1 MNNNDSNQT
10 SPHILNTSSNL
21 LGLCFLVLTSIR
33 LLDVSGKTIIDE
45 VVSVAALAFMVSSI
59 LSFLS
64 IKSHKELKSRRLEDV
79 ADYFFMGG
87 LCTLFLVIVV
97 ITFQFMK

>member
-1 MNNNDSNQT
+1 MKNSDET
-10 SPHILNTSSNL
+10 PKSPHILNTSSNL
-21 LGLCFLVLTSIR
+21 LGLCFLVLTSIK
-33 LLDVSGKTIIDE
+33 LLEVSGKTIIDE
-45 VVSVAALAFMVSSI
+45 VVSVAALTFMVSSI

-64 IKSHKELKSRRLEDV
+64 MKSSEEQKSSRLEDV

-87 LCTLFLVIVV
+87 LVTLFLVIVI

>member
-1 MNNNDSNQT
+1 MKKSDVEPR

-33 LLDVSGKTIIDE
+33 LLNVSGKTIIDE
-45 VVSVAALAFMVSSI
+45 VVSIAALAFMVSSI

-64 IKSHKELKSRRLEDV
+64 MKTINDKKGGRLENI
-79 ADYFFMGG
+79 ADYFFMSG
-87 LCTLFLVIVV
+87 LFTLFLVIMI
-97 ITFQFMK
+97 ITFQIM